1 MKKIFIATPMYG
13 GNCKGIYVDGLL
25 NLVVS
30 LSAKGYQAMYSKIF
44 NESLI
49 TRARNTLAH
58 EFLKSDAEYMLFIDA
73 DHGFNADDIIKMIES
88 EKDLIGAVYPM
99 KNINWDMVIKAY
111 ENGET
116 DLESY
121 SGYFSANMLSGTQTI
136 TLTEPAE
143 VENVATGMM
152 LISRKVFE
160 AMIPECETYGNH
172 GNTGAIDM
180 GDMVYDFFKTK
191 IDDRGVLLSEDYYFC
206 KRWQE
211 LGGTVYAA
219 PWVRIT
225 HAGDYNFVGSFAKTL
240 VLRSQLGI

>member
-13 GNCKGIYVDGLL
+13 GNCKGIYVDGML
-25 NLVVS
+25 NLVGV
-30 LSAKGYQAMYSKIF
+30 LQNAGYQVMYSKIF

-58 EFLKSDAEYMLFIDA
+58 EFLKTDAEHMLFIDA
-73 DHGFNADDIIKMIES
+73 DHGFNAEDVLRMIDS
-88 EKDLIGAVYPM
+88 GKDLIGAVYPM

-111 ENGET
+111 ENGKP

-121 SGYFSANMLSGTQTI
+121 SGYFSANLLLGTQTV
-136 TLTEPAE
+136 TLTEPME

-160 AMIPECETYGNH
+160 AMIPDCETYGNH

-180 GDMVYDFFKTK
+180 NDKVYDFFKTE
-191 IDDRGVLLSEDYYFC
+191 IDERGVLLSEDYYFC
-206 KRWQE
+206 KKWKS

-219 PWVRIT
+219 PWVAIS
-225 HAGDYNFVGSFAKTL
+225 HAGDYNFSGNFAKTL
-240 VLRSQLGI
+240 ILRSELGI

>member
-13 GNCKGIYVDGLL
+13 GNCKGVYVDGLL
-25 NLVVS
+25 S
-30 LSAKGYQAMYSKIF
+30 LILKLQANNYEAMYSKIF

-58 EFLKSDAEYMLFIDA
+58 EFLKTDAEYMLFIDA
-73 DHGFNADDIIKMIES
+73 DHGFNADDIIRMIES
-88 EKDLIGAVYPM
+88 GKDLIGAVYPM
-99 KNINWDMVIKAY
+99 KNINWEMVIKAH
-111 ENGET
+111 ENGHT

-121 SGYFSANMLSGTQTI
+121 SGFFSANMLAGKQTI
-136 TLTEPAE
+136 TLTEPVE

-160 AMIPECETYGNH
+160 AMIPSCEQYGNH

-180 GDMVYDFFKTK
+180 GDLVYDFFKTE
-191 IDDRGVLLSEDYYFC
+191 IDERGILLSEDYYFC
-206 KRWQE
+206 KKWKE

-219 PWVRIT
+219 PWVNIT
-225 HAGDYNFVGSFAKTL
+225 HAGDYNFLGNFAKSL
-240 VLRSQLGI
+240 ILRSQLGM